1 MTLLR
6 ARSGVAFRVH
16 AGDSVVITNTHGGQ
30 VVDTWIIDGSDPDRH
45 ASTAMTWMATRRLLL
60 REGDELIDTRREPI
74 ARIVADSSPGDHDLL
89 VPSCDIVRYRQ
100 LGVEG
105 YHDNCRDNFFEA
117 LASADVPA
125 LANAP
130 APFNLFMHVPIAPD
144 GSFEIA
150 PPRARAG
157 DAVELTVLRDAFVVL
172 SACPQDIA
180 PTNGIGVA
188 PRDVEY
194 EIRPRG

>member
-1 MTLLR
+1 VTLLR
-6 ARSGVAFRVH
+6 ARSGIAFRAQ
-16 AGDSVVITNTHGGQ
+16 AGDGVVITNTHGGQ
-30 VVDTWIIDGSDPDRH
+30 VVDTWILDASDPDRH
-45 ASTAMTWMATRRLLL
+45 ASAAMTWMATRRLLL
-60 REGDELIDTRREPI
+60 REGDDLIDTRREPI
-74 ARIVADSSPGDHDLL
+74 ARLVADSSPGDHDLL

-117 LASADVPA
+117 IASVDVPA
-125 LANAP
+125 PANVP
-130 APFNLFMHVPIAPD
+130 APFNLFMHVPIAVD

-150 PPRARAG
+150 APRAQAG
-157 DAVELTVLRDAFVVL
+157 DAVELTVFRDALIVL

-188 PRDVEY
+188 PRDVDY
-194 EIRPRG
+194 EIRPHG